1 MTKELK
7 AYIRLEAIVSAA
19 FNFFI
24 NGMIAALIYH
34 KADTVAT
41 MIISIPIDLLLTCW
55 LMFILSASFCR
66 SSLKRTNTAGILEGG
81 GALLNFLGRMM
92 RMPILYGII
101 PGTITA
107 AILSAAAV
115 PLFVLLGVS
124 ALPFGWYIALKTLFA
139 AVLGGCVT
147 AVTLYSGM
155 IKQ

>member
-19 FNFFI
+19 FSFFI

-41 MIISIPIDLLLTCW
+41 NMTSILVDLLLTCW
-55 LMFILSASFCR
+55 LMFILSAYFCR
-66 SSLKRTNTAGILEGG
+66 SSLKRTNTTGILEGG
-81 GALLNFLGRMM
+81 GAFLYWLGRML
-92 RMPILYGII
+92 RIPILYGII

-107 AILSAAAV
+107 AALSAV
-115 PLFVLLGVS
+115 TIPFFVLLGVS
-124 ALPFGWYIALKTLFA
+124 ALPFGWYFALKTVFA
-139 AVLGGCVT
+139 AVLGGFVT
-147 AVTLYSGM
+147 AFTLYSGM

>member
-24 NGMIAALIYH
+24 NGMFAALIYH
-34 KADTVAT
+34 NADTVAT
-41 MIISIPIDLLLTCW
+41 NIISIPIDLLLTCW
-55 LMFILSASFCR
+55 LMFILSAYFCR
-66 SSLKRTNTAGILEGG
+66 SSLKRTNTAGILESGG
-81 GALLNFLGRMM
+81 VLINFLGRML
-92 RMPILYGII
+92 RIPILYGII

-107 AILSAAAV
+107 AILSAMAV

-139 AVLGGCVT
+139 AVLGGFVT

-155 IKQ
+155 LKR